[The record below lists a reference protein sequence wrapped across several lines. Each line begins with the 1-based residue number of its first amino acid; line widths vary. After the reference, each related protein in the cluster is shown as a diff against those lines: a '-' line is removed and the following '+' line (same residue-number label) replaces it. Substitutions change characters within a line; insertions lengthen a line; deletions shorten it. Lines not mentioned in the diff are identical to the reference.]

1 MRSSK
6 HRFAPWSAL
15 VLLLALLSKRGLVK
29 RGAGL
34 TRASDALCK
43 APLSFERA
51 LNGTATRC
59 AAKPGP
65 KQRRRAV
72 SPLLRRWDAATAR
85 TARRRAPLLRAAP
98 GRRASPRA
106 APHCGR
112 SRVTRP
118 RRATPRHT
126 SAPPRATLALNAS
139 TQDVVQLA
147 DSHKL
152 GHHPEPSDQGEAA
165 RRRRQL
171 GVLRHLPQ
179 LVEGRTG
186 VAQGLC
192 QGPLLPQGRRRER
205 GRRRRRGKGNVPVAV
220 RERHQRDPAARLSRL
235 TGEVGA
241 DAPRSPGG
249 GARRPD
255 GARLHHRGRVRHPVL
270 GPARVVRCS
279 VVLWRLLALDLDVPG
294 LPRCV
299 EGRRGARLYC
309 GISARGDGPGQRRP
323 ADRRRRKGLCGGQSF
338 RDRALRALFWAL
350 PPLRE
355 SDARRLGE
363 SEVFVVADR
372 GRVIGCGGDL
382 RWICLSIPP
391 ADKRCGRGLVSC
403 GRCCRFIPLDD
414 AHLRLDEGGAVLV

>member
-171 GVLRHLPQ
+171 GVLCHLPQ
-179 LVEGRTG
+179 LVEGRKG
-186 VAQGLC
+186 AAQGLC

-205 GRRRRRGKGNVPVAV
+205 GRRRRRGRGNVPVAALGCV
-220 RERHQRDPAARLSRL
+220 EIKSSASRHRRNIATSSARWRGDSTSSMRPISLFDFHKGTRKASTRSCRSSLS
-235 TGEVGA
+235 TYG
-241 DAPRSPGG
+241 RSGR
-249 GARRPD
+249 RRPD
-255 GARLHHRGRVRHPVL
+255 KSWRRRATAR
-270 GPARVVRCS
+270 
-279 VVLWRLLALDLDVPG
+279 
-294 LPRCV
+294 
-299 EGRRGARLYC
+299 
-309 GISARGDGPGQRRP
+309 RRP
-323 ADRRRRKGLCGGQSF
+323 IL
-338 RDRALRALFWAL
+338 
-350 PPLRE
+350 
-355 SDARRLGE
+355 
-363 SEVFVVADR
+363 
-372 GRVIGCGGDL
+372 
-382 RWICLSIPP
+382 
-391 ADKRCGRGLVSC
+391 
-403 GRCCRFIPLDD
+403 
-414 AHLRLDEGGAVLV
+414 